1 MHIGYLHSQ
10 AHFYIETWVIAQT
23 KNNEKYKKMKILGI
37 ETSCDETGIAIYDT
51 DKGLI
56 ADQLYSQIE
65 LHAQYGGVFPEIASR
80 DHIKKT
86 VPLIRQACD
95 EAGVTWNDLDGI
107 AYTAGPGLIGA
118 LLVGSS
124 VGCSLAWALDL
135 PSIEVHH
142 MEGHLLAPLLDEN
155 NKPEFPFV
163 CLLVSG
169 GHSMLVDV
177 KSLGDY
183 TILGDTLDDAAGEAF
198 DKTAKLLGLGYP
210 GGKILS
216 ELAVQGDKTRF
227 KFPRPML
234 NRPGLDFSFSG
245 LKTAVRVAYMKE
257 VEKEDYIESSDKDQ
271 LVKDIAASFQEAIVD
286 TLVKKCQ
293 RAMKQTHYKTLVIA
307 GGVSANTELRRQ
319 LIMLDKKLHIT
330 TYFPELKYCTDNGAM
345 IAFAGAMRLQKVQE
359 YNVKIKAYPRWS
371 LESLK

>member
-1 MHIGYLHSQ
+1 
-10 AHFYIETWVIAQT
+10 
-23 KNNEKYKKMKILGI
+23 MKILGI

-65 LHAQYGGVFPEIASR
+65 LHAQYGGVFPEVASR

-86 VPLIRQACD
+86 VPLIKQACD
-95 EAGVTWNDLDGI
+95 EAKISLKDLDGI

-142 MEGHLLAPLLDEN
+142 MEGHLLAPLLDD

-169 GHSMLVDV
+169 GHSLLVDV
-177 KSLGDY
+177 KAMGDY

-216 ELAVQGDKTRF
+216 ELATQGDETRF

-245 LKTAVRVAYMKE
+245 LKTAVRITWMKE
-257 VEKEDYIESSDKDQ
+257 IEKPDYIEAQHKDQ
-271 LVKDIAASFQEAIVD
+271 LIKDIAASFQLAIVD

-293 RAMKQTHYKTLVIA
+293 RAIKQTEYETLVIA

-319 LIMLDKKLHIT
+319 LKLLENKLRIKSF
-330 TYFPELKYCTDNGAM
+330 FPALKYCTDNGAM
-345 IAFAGAMRLQKVQE
+345 IAFAGAMRLMKTQGH
-359 YNVKIKAYPRWS
+359 NNKIKAYPRWS
-371 LESLK
+371 LEELS

>member
-1 MHIGYLHSQ
+1 
-10 AHFYIETWVIAQT
+10 
-23 KNNEKYKKMKILGI
+23 MKILGI
-37 ETSCDETGIAIYDT
+37 ETSCDETGIAIFDT

-86 VPLIRQACD
+86 VPLIEQACD
-95 EAGVTWNDLDGI
+95 QAGITLKDLDGI

-177 KSLGDY
+177 KAMGDY

-210 GGKILS
+210 GGKVLS
-216 ELAVQGDKTRF
+216 ELALHGDKTRF
-227 KFPRPML
+227 NFPRPML

-245 LKTAVRVAYMKE
+245 LKTAVRITWMKE
-257 VEKEDYIESSDKDQ
+257 IEKDSYNESTDKDQ
-271 LVKDIAASFQEAIVD
+271 LIKDIAASFQEAIVD

-293 RAMKQTHYKTLVIA
+293 RAMKQTGYKTLVIA
-307 GGVSANTELRRQ
+307 GGVSANSELRIQ
-319 LIMLDKKLHIT
+319 LKNLDKKLRIKSF
-330 TYFPELKYCTDNGAM
+330 FPALKYCTDNGAM
-345 IAFAGAMRLQKVQE
+345 IAFAGAMRLLKEQSHK
-359 YNVKIKAYPRWS
+359 NKIKAYPRWS
-371 LESLK
+371 LEDLKF

>member
-1 MHIGYLHSQ
+1 
-10 AHFYIETWVIAQT
+10 
-23 KNNEKYKKMKILGI
+23 MKILGI

-65 LHAQYGGVFPEIASR
+65 LHAQYGGVFPEVASR
-80 DHIKKT
+80 DHIKKII
-86 VPLIRQACD
+86 PLINQACD
-95 EAGVTWNDLDGI
+95 EANLNLRELDGI

-142 MEGHLLAPLLDEN
+142 MEGHLLAPLLDKE
-155 NKPEFPFV
+155 KPDFPFV

-177 KSLGDY
+177 KSMGDY

-210 GGKILS
+210 GGKVLS
-216 ELAVQGDKTRF
+216 DLAVHGDSSRF
-227 KFPRPML
+227 NFPRPML
-234 NRPGLDFSFSG
+234 KKPGLDFSFSG
-245 LKTAVRVAYMKE
+245 LKTAVRVTWMQE
-257 VEKEDYIESSDKDQ
+257 IEKPEYIESQHKDQ
-271 LVKDIAASFQEAIVD
+271 LIKDIAASFQLAIVD

-293 RAMKQTHYKTLVIA
+293 RAIKQTGYKTLVIA
-307 GGVSANTELRRQ
+307 GGVSANTELRSQ
-319 LIMLDKKLHIT
+319 LKLLEKKLAIKSF
-330 TYFPELKYCTDNGAM
+330 FPALKYCTDNGAM
-345 IAFAGAMRLQKVQE
+345 IAFAGAMRLMHEKGH
-359 YNVKIKAYPRWS
+359 NNKIRAYPRWS
-371 LESLK
+371 LEDLK

>member
-1 MHIGYLHSQ
+1 
-10 AHFYIETWVIAQT
+10 
-23 KNNEKYKKMKILGI
+23 MKILGI

-51 DKGLI
+51 EKGLI

-80 DHIKKT
+80 DHVKKT
-86 VPLIRQACD
+86 VPLIKQACQ
-95 EAGVTWNDLDGI
+95 EANITLQDLDGI

-142 MEGHLLAPLLDEN
+142 MEGHLLAPLLDDE
-155 NKPEFPFV
+155 KPSFPFV

-177 KSLGDY
+177 KGLGDY

-216 ELAVQGDKTRF
+216 DLATLGDKTRF
-227 KFPRPML
+227 KFPRPMM

-257 VEKEDYIESSDKDQ
+257 VEKPDYCKATDKEQ

-293 RAMKQTHYKTLVIA
+293 RAVKQTGYKTLVIA
-307 GGVSANTELRRQ
+307 GGVSANTELRLQ
-319 LIMLDKKLHIT
+319 LKNMDKKLRIKT
-330 TYFPELKYCTDNGAM
+330 FFPALKYCTDNGAM
-345 IAFAGAMRLQKVQE
+345 IAFAGALRLLKEQ
-359 YNVKIKAYPRWS
+359 NHNNKIKAFPRWS
-371 LESLK
+371 LEDL

>member
-1 MHIGYLHSQ
+1 
-10 AHFYIETWVIAQT
+10 
-23 KNNEKYKKMKILGI
+23 MKVLGI

-51 DKGLI
+51 QKGLI

-80 DHIKKT
+80 DHVKKII
-86 VPLIRQACD
+86 PLIQKACEQAD
-95 EAGVTWNDLDGI
+95 MELEDLDGV
-107 AYTAGPGLIGA
+107 AYTAGPGWIGA

-124 VGCSLAWALDL
+124 VGCTLAWALDL
-135 PSIEVHH
+135 PSVEVHH
-142 MEGHLLAPLLDEN
+142 MEGHLLAPLLDEE

-177 KSLGDY
+177 KAIGDY
-183 TILGDTLDDAAGEAF
+183 EILGDTLDDAAGEAF

-210 GGKILS
+210 GGKVLS
-216 ELAVQGDKTRF
+216 ELATKGDKTHF

-245 LKTAVRVAYMKE
+245 LKTAVRLAWMGE
-257 VEKEDYIESSDKDQ
+257 IEKPDFDKQRDEQ
-271 LVKDIAASFQEAIVD
+271 KLKQDIAASFQEAIVD

-293 RAMKQTHYKTLVIA
+293 RALKQTGYKTLVIA
-307 GGVSANTELRRQ
+307 GGVSANTELRSRLKQ
-319 LIMLDKKLHIT
+319 MEKKLQVHVS
-330 TYFPELKYCTDNGAM
+330 FPALKYCTDNGAM
-345 IAFAGAMRLQKVQE
+345 IALAGALRIQNRQQH
-359 YNVKIKAYPRWS
+359 NNKIKAYPRWS
-371 LESLK
+371 LESLESN

>member
-1 MHIGYLHSQ
+1 
-10 AHFYIETWVIAQT
+10 
-23 KNNEKYKKMKILGI
+23 MKILGI

-51 DKGLI
+51 EKGLI

-86 VPLIRQACD
+86 VPLIRQACE
-95 EAGVTWNDLDGI
+95 EAGITLQDLDGI

-135 PSIEVHH
+135 PSVEVHH

-177 KSLGDY
+177 KAMGDY

-216 ELAVQGDKTRF
+216 DLATQGDKTRF

-245 LKTAVRVAYMKE
+245 LKTAVRITWMKE
-257 VEKEDYIESSDKDQ
+257 VEKEDYNEATDKDQ
-271 LVKDIAASFQEAIVD
+271 LIKDIAASFQEAIVD
-286 TLVKKCQ
+286 TLVKKCA

-307 GGVSANTELRRQ
+307 GGVSANTELRKQ
-319 LIMLDKKLHIT
+319 LKQLDKKLRISS
-330 TYFPELKYCTDNGAM
+330 YFPELKYCTDNGAM
-345 IAFAGAMRLQKVQE
+345 IAFAGAMRLLKEQGK
-359 YNVKIKAYPRWS
+359 NNKIKAYPRWS
-371 LESLK
+371 LEDLETLLKNTS

>member
-1 MHIGYLHSQ
+1 
-10 AHFYIETWVIAQT
+10 
-23 KNNEKYKKMKILGI
+23 MKILGI

-51 DKGLI
+51 EKGLI

-86 VPLIRQACD
+86 IPLIRQAC
-95 EAGVTWNDLDGI
+95 EQANIRLKDLDGI

-135 PSIEVHH
+135 PSVEVHH
-142 MEGHLLAPLLDEN
+142 MEGHLLAPLLDKS

-169 GHSMLVDV
+169 GHSLLVDV
-177 KSLGDY
+177 QALGEY
-183 TILGDTLDDAAGEAF
+183 QILGDTLDDAAGEAF

-216 ELAVQGDKTRF
+216 ELAELGDCNRF

-245 LKTAVRVAYMKE
+245 LKTAVRIAYLRE
-257 VEKEDYIESSDKDQ
+257 IEKKDYDETKDKKQ
-271 LVKDIAASFQEAIVD
+271 LIADIAASFQAAIVE
-286 TLVKKCQ
+286 TLVKKCA
-293 RAMKQTHYKTLVIA
+293 RAIKQTAYKSLVIA
-307 GGVSANTELRRQ
+307 GGVSANTELRKQ
-319 LIMLDKKLHIT
+319 LKQLDKKLHIKSF
-330 TYFPELKYCTDNGAM
+330 FPELQYCTDNGAM
-345 IAFAGAMRLQKVQE
+345 IAFAGAMRLLKQRNANQLT
-359 YNVKIKAYPRWS
+359 NNNKIKAYPRWS
-371 LESLK
+371 LETLKNI

>member
-1 MHIGYLHSQ
+1 
-10 AHFYIETWVIAQT
+10 
-23 KNNEKYKKMKILGI
+23 MKILGI

-51 DKGLI
+51 EKGLI

-86 VPLIRQACD
+86 IPLIKQACD
-95 EAGVTWNDLDGI
+95 EAGITLQDLDGI

-155 NKPEFPFV
+155 KPNFPFV

-177 KSLGDY
+177 KGLGDY

-216 ELAVQGDKTRF
+216 DLALQGDKTRF
-227 KFPRPML
+227 KFPRPMI

-245 LKTAVRVAYMKE
+245 LKTAVRVAYLKE
-257 VEKEDYIESSDKDQ
+257 VEKSDYCEATDKDQ

-293 RAMKQTHYKTLVIA
+293 RAVKQTGYKTLVIA
-307 GGVSANTELRRQ
+307 GGVSANTELRLQ
-319 LIMLDKKLHIT
+319 LKNLEKKLRIKT
-330 TYFPELKYCTDNGAM
+330 FFPALKYCTDNGAM
-345 IAFAGAMRLQKVQE
+345 IAFAGALRLLKQQ
-359 YNVKIKAYPRWS
+359 NSNNKIKAYPRWS
-371 LESLK
+371 LEQLV

>member
-1 MHIGYLHSQ
+1 MI
-10 AHFYIETWVIAQT
+10 
-23 KNNEKYKKMKILGI
+23 ILGI
-37 ETSCDETGIAIYDT
+37 ETSCDETGIAIYDSK
-51 DKGLI
+51 KGLV

-86 VPLIRQACD
+86 VPLINQAC
-95 EAGVTWNDLDGI
+95 EQANITLQDLDGI

-124 VGCSLAWALDL
+124 VGCSLAWALNL

-155 NKPEFPFV
+155 NKPEFPFI

-177 KSLGDY
+177 KAIGDY

-216 ELAVQGDKTRF
+216 GLATHGDKTRF
-227 KFPRPML
+227 KFPRPMM

-245 LKTAVRVAYMKE
+245 LKTAVRVTWMKE
-257 VEKEDYIESSDKDQ
+257 VEKDDYNESRDKDR
-271 LVKDIAASFQEAIVD
+271 LIKDIAASFQEAIVD

-293 RAMKQTHYKTLVIA
+293 RAIKQTKYKTVVIA

-319 LIMLDKKLHIT
+319 LKELDKKLHIKS
-330 TYFPELKYCTDNGAM
+330 YFPELKYCTDNGAM
-345 IAFAGAMRLQKVQE
+345 IAYAGALRLLKEQKH
-359 YNVKIKAYPRWS
+359 NNKIKAYPRWS
-371 LESLK
+371 LEDLKTDKEI

>member
-1 MHIGYLHSQ
+1 
-10 AHFYIETWVIAQT
+10 
-23 KNNEKYKKMKILGI
+23 MKVLGI

-51 DKGLI
+51 DQGLI
-56 ADQLYSQIE
+56 ADQLFSQVE
-65 LHAQYGGVFPEIASR
+65 LHAEYGGVFPEIASR

-86 VPLIRQACD
+86 VPLIKKACA
-95 EAGVTWNDLDGI
+95 EAGLNIDELDGI

-142 MEGHLLAPLLDEN
+142 MEGHLLAPLLDDK
-155 NKPEFPFV
+155 KPEFPFV

-169 GHSMLVDV
+169 GHSLLVDV
-177 KSLGDY
+177 KGIGDY

-210 GGKILS
+210 GGKVLS
-216 ELAVQGDKTRF
+216 ELAEHGDKNRF
-227 KFPRPML
+227 KFPRPMI

-245 LKTAVRVAYMKE
+245 LKTAVRVQWMAATSAD
-257 VEKEDYIESSDKDQ
+257 DYCEATDKQ
-271 LVKDIAASFQEAIVD
+271 PLIKDIAASFQDAIVD

-293 RAMKQTHYKTLVIA
+293 RALKQKGYQSLVIA
-307 GGVSANTELRRQ
+307 GGVSANTELRSRLKQ
-319 LIMLDKKLHIT
+319 LEKRMRIK
-330 TYFPELKYCTDNGAM
+330 TYLPALKYCTDNGAM
-345 IAFAGAMRLQKVQE
+345 IALAGALRLLKEQ
-359 YNVKIKAYPRWS
+359 NTNNKIKAYPRWS
-371 LESLK
+371 LEALK

>member
-1 MHIGYLHSQ
+1 
-10 AHFYIETWVIAQT
+10 
-23 KNNEKYKKMKILGI
+23 MKILGI

-86 VPLIRQACD
+86 IPLIRQACD
-95 EAGVTWNDLDGI
+95 EANISLQDLDGI

-142 MEGHLLAPLLDEN
+142 MEGHLLAPLLDEK

-177 KSLGDY
+177 KALGDY

-216 ELAVQGDKTRF
+216 DLATQGDKMRF
-227 KFPRPML
+227 KFPRPMM

-245 LKTAVRVAYMKE
+245 LKTAVRVTWMKQ
-257 VEKEDYIESSDKDQ
+257 VEKDDYNESNDKDQ
-271 LVKDIAASFQEAIVD
+271 LIKDIAASFQEAIVD
-286 TLVKKCQ
+286 TLVKKCA
-293 RAMKQTHYKTLVIA
+293 RAMKQTDYKTLVIA
-307 GGVSANTELRRQ
+307 GGVSANTELRKQ
-319 LIMLDKKLHIT
+319 LKKLDNKLRIKSF
-330 TYFPELKYCTDNGAM
+330 FPELKYCTDNGAM
-345 IAFAGAMRLQKVQE
+345 IAFAGAMRLQKEQK

-371 LESLK
+371 LEKLKGLHEQC

>member
-1 MHIGYLHSQ
+1 
-10 AHFYIETWVIAQT
+10 
-23 KNNEKYKKMKILGI
+23 MKILGI

-65 LHAQYGGVFPEIASR
+65 LHAQYGGVFPEVASR
-80 DHIKKT
+80 DHVKKT

-95 EAGVTWNDLDGI
+95 EAGISLQDLDGI

-210 GGKILS
+210 GGKVLS
-216 ELAVQGDKTRF
+216 DLATQGDKSRF
-227 KFPRPML
+227 KFPRPMM

-257 VEKEDYIESSDKDQ
+257 IEKEDYIESQDRDQ

-286 TLVKKCQ
+286 TLVKKCA
-293 RAMKQTHYKTLVIA
+293 RAIKQTHYKTLVIA
-307 GGVSANTELRRQ
+307 GGVSANSELRSQ
-319 LIMLDKKLHIT
+319 LNALDKKLKINSF
-330 TYFPELKYCTDNGAM
+330 FPELKYCTDNGAM
-345 IAFAGAMRLQKVQE
+345 IAFAGAMRLLKKQKH
-359 YNVKIKAYPRWS
+359 NNKIKAYPRWS
-371 LESLK
+371 LEGLK

>member
-1 MHIGYLHSQ
+1 MI
-10 AHFYIETWVIAQT
+10 V
-23 KNNEKYKKMKILGI
+23 LGI

-51 DKGLI
+51 KKGLV

-95 EAGVTWNDLDGI
+95 EAGINLQDLDGI

-216 ELAVQGDKTRF
+216 ELATQGNKSRF

-257 VEKEDYIESSDKDQ
+257 VEKEGYSESRDKGQ

-293 RAMKQTHYKTLVIA
+293 RAMKQTGYKTLVIA
-307 GGVSANTELRRQ
+307 GGVSANTELRWQ
-319 LIMLDKKLHIT
+319 LKRLDKKLRINT
-330 TYFPELKYCTDNGAM
+330 FFPALKFCTDNGAM
-345 IAFAGAMRLQKVQE
+345 IAFAGAMRLLKEQKH
-359 YNVKIKAYPRWS
+359 NNKIKAYPRWS
-371 LESLK
+371 LEDLK

>member
-1 MHIGYLHSQ
+1 
-10 AHFYIETWVIAQT
+10 
-23 KNNEKYKKMKILGI
+23 MKILGI

-51 DKGLI
+51 EKGLI

-86 VPLIRQACD
+86 VPLIRQSCE
-95 EAGVTWNDLDGI
+95 EANISLQDLDGI

-177 KSLGDY
+177 KGLGDY

-210 GGKILS
+210 GGKVLS
-216 ELAVQGDKTRF
+216 DLATQGDKTRF

-245 LKTAVRVAYMKE
+245 LKTAVRITWMKE
-257 VEKEDYIESSDKDQ
+257 IEKETYNESRDKDQ
-271 LVKDIAASFQEAIVD
+271 LIKDIAASFQEAIVD

-293 RAMKQTHYKTLVIA
+293 RAIKQTHYKSLVIA
-307 GGVSANTELRRQ
+307 GGVSANTELRNQ
-319 LIMLDKKLHIT
+319 LKQLDKKLRIT
-330 TYFPELKYCTDNGAM
+330 SFFPELKYCTDNGAM
-345 IAFAGAMRLQKVQE
+345 IAYAGAVRLLKEQDK
-359 YNVKIKAYPRWS
+359 NNKIKAYPRWS
-371 LESLK
+371 LEELKKS

>member
-1 MHIGYLHSQ
+1 
-10 AHFYIETWVIAQT
+10 
-23 KNNEKYKKMKILGI
+23 MKVLGI

-51 DKGLI
+51 EKGLI

-86 VPLIRQACD
+86 IPLIKQACE
-95 EAGVTWNDLDGI
+95 EADIQLSELAGI

-142 MEGHLLAPLLDEN
+142 MEGHLLAPLLDQE
-155 NKPEFPFV
+155 KLEFPFV

-177 KSLGDY
+177 KAIGEY

-216 ELAVQGDKTRF
+216 ELAESGDARRF
-227 KFPRPML
+227 KFPRPMM

-245 LKTAVRVAYMKE
+245 LKTAVRMTWLAEIAKQDVNQ
-257 VEKEDYIESSDKDQ
+257 DQ
-271 LVKDIAASFQEAIVD
+271 LIKDIAASFQEAIVE
-286 TLVKKCQ
+286 TLTKKCL
-293 RAMKQTHYKTLVIA
+293 RALKQTGYKSLVIA
-307 GGVSANTELRRQ
+307 GGVSANQQLRVSLKELENKHR
-319 LIMLDKKLHIT
+319 LK
-330 TYFPELKYCTDNGAM
+330 TYFPSLKYCTDNGAM
-345 IAFAGAMRLQKVQE
+345 IAIAGAMRLLKQQNK
-359 YNVKIKAYPRWS
+359 NSKIRAYPRWN
-371 LESLK
+371 LEELSAM

>member
-1 MHIGYLHSQ
+1 
-10 AHFYIETWVIAQT
+10 
-23 KNNEKYKKMKILGI
+23 MKILGI
-37 ETSCDETGIAIYDT
+37 ETSCDETGIAIFDT

-86 VPLIRQACD
+86 IPLIKQACK
-95 EAGVTWNDLDGI
+95 EAEISLNELDGI

-142 MEGHLLAPLLDEN
+142 MEGHLLAPLLDDV
-155 NKPEFPFV
+155 KPEFPFV

-169 GHSMLVDV
+169 GHSMLVNV
-177 KSLGDY
+177 KAMGDY

-216 ELAVQGDKTRF
+216 ELAVHGDKTRF

-245 LKTAVRVAYMKE
+245 LKTAVRITWMKE
-257 VEKEDYIESSDKDQ
+257 IAKEGYDESTDKDQ
-271 LVKDIAASFQEAIVD
+271 LIKDIAASFQEAIVD

-293 RAMKQTHYKTLVIA
+293 RAMKQTGYKTLVIA
-307 GGVSANTELRRQ
+307 GGVSANSELRIQ
-319 LIMLDKKLHIT
+319 LKALDKKLGIT
-330 TYFPELKYCTDNGAM
+330 SFFPALKYCTDNGAM
-345 IAFAGAMRLQKVQE
+345 IAFAGAMRLMKEQNHN
-359 YNVKIKAYPRWS
+359 NVIKAYPRWS
-371 LESLK
+371 LEDLRV

>member
-1 MHIGYLHSQ
+1 
-10 AHFYIETWVIAQT
+10 
-23 KNNEKYKKMKILGI
+23 MKVLGI

-51 DKGLI
+51 EKGLI
-56 ADQLYSQIE
+56 ADQLFSQID
-65 LHAQYGGVFPEIASR
+65 LHAEFGGVFPEIASR
-80 DHIKKT
+80 DHIKRT
-86 VPLIRQACD
+86 IPLIKQACKQ
-95 EAGVTWNDLDGI
+95 AKITLQDLDGI

-142 MEGHLLAPLLDEN
+142 MEGHLLAPLLDDE
-155 NKPEFPFV
+155 KPEFPFV

-177 KSLGDY
+177 KSMGDY

-210 GGKILS
+210 GGKVLS
-216 ELAVQGDKTRF
+216 EFAVHGDSSRF
-227 KFPRPML
+227 KFPRPMM

-245 LKTAVRVAYMKE
+245 LKTAVRVTWMQE
-257 VEKEDYIESSDKDQ
+257 IEKPDYSEPEHKDQ
-271 LVKDIAASFQEAIVD
+271 LIKDIAASFQLAIVD

-293 RAMKQTHYKTLVIA
+293 RAIKHTKYKTLVIA
-307 GGVSANTELRRQ
+307 GGVSANTELRAQ
-319 LIMLDKKLHIT
+319 LKGLENKLRIKSF
-330 TYFPELKYCTDNGAM
+330 FPALKYCTDNGAM
-345 IAFAGAMRLQKVQE
+345 IAFAGAMRLMNQQG
-359 YNVKIKAYPRWS
+359 YNNKIKAYPRWS
-371 LESLK
+371 LEELS

>member
-1 MHIGYLHSQ
+1 
-10 AHFYIETWVIAQT
+10 
-23 KNNEKYKKMKILGI
+23 MKILGI

-86 VPLIRQACD
+86 IPLIKQACE
-95 EAGVTWNDLDGI
+95 EANITLKDLDGI

-142 MEGHLLAPLLDEN
+142 MEGHLLAPLLDDE
-155 NKPEFPFV
+155 KPEFPFV

-177 KSLGDY
+177 KSMGDY
-183 TILGDTLDDAAGEAF
+183 SILGDTLDDAAGEAF

-210 GGKILS
+210 GGKVLS
-216 ELAVQGDKTRF
+216 DLAVHGDEMRF

-245 LKTAVRVAYMKE
+245 LKTAVRMTWMKE
-257 VEKEDYIESSDKDQ
+257 IEKPDYSESEHKDQ
-271 LVKDIAASFQEAIVD
+271 LTKDIAASFQLAIVE
-286 TLVKKCQ
+286 TMVKKCE
-293 RAMKQTHYKTLVIA
+293 RAIKHTNYKTLVIA
-307 GGVSANTELRRQ
+307 GGVSANTELRKQ
-319 LIMLDKKLHIT
+319 LKELEDKLQIKSF
-330 TYFPELKYCTDNGAM
+330 FPALKYCTDNGAM
-345 IAFAGAMRLQKVQE
+345 IAFAGAMRLMKEQGF
-359 YNVKIKAYPRWS
+359 NNKIKAYPRWS
-371 LESLK
+371 LEDLK

>member
-1 MHIGYLHSQ
+1 
-10 AHFYIETWVIAQT
+10 
-23 KNNEKYKKMKILGI
+23 MKILGI

-51 DKGLI
+51 EKGLI

-65 LHAQYGGVFPEIASR
+65 LHQEFGGVFPEVASR

-86 VPLIRQACD
+86 VPLIKQACD
-95 EAGVTWNDLDGI
+95 EAGIQLQDLDGI

-142 MEGHLLAPLLDEN
+142 MEGHLLAPLLDDE
-155 NKPEFPFV
+155 KPDFPFV

-177 KSLGDY
+177 KAMGDY
-183 TILGDTLDDAAGEAF
+183 SILGDTLDDAAGEAF

-216 ELAVQGDKTRF
+216 DLAQHGDEMRF
-227 KFPRPML
+227 KFPRPMI

-245 LKTAVRVAYMKE
+245 LKTAVRVTWMQE
-257 VEKEDYIESSDKDQ
+257 IEKADYIESEHKDQ
-271 LVKDIAASFQEAIVD
+271 LIKDIAASFQLAIVD

-293 RAMKQTHYKTLVIA
+293 RAIKQTKYKTLVIA
-307 GGVSANTELRRQ
+307 GGVSANTQLRAQ
-319 LIMLDKKLHIT
+319 LKGLENKLQIKSF
-330 TYFPELKYCTDNGAM
+330 FPALKYCTDNGAM
-345 IAFAGAMRLQKVQE
+345 IAFAGAMRLIKQQDH
-359 YNVKIKAYPRWS
+359 NNKIKAYPRWS
-371 LESLK
+371 LEELS

>member
-1 MHIGYLHSQ
+1 
-10 AHFYIETWVIAQT
+10 
-23 KNNEKYKKMKILGI
+23 MKILGI

-51 DKGLI
+51 EKGLI

-65 LHAQYGGVFPEIASR
+65 LHQEFGGVFPEIASR

-86 VPLIRQACD
+86 VPLIKQACE
-95 EAGVTWNDLDGI
+95 EADINLKELDGI

-142 MEGHLLAPLLDEN
+142 MEGHLLAPLLDDE
-155 NKPEFPFV
+155 KPEFPFV

-177 KSLGDY
+177 KAMGDY
-183 TILGDTLDDAAGEAF
+183 SILGDTLDDAAGEAF

-210 GGKILS
+210 GGKVLS
-216 ELAVQGDKTRF
+216 EQAVHGDSSRF

-245 LKTAVRVAYMKE
+245 LKTAVRITWMKE
-257 VEKEDYIESSDKDQ
+257 IEKPEYIESKHKDQ
-271 LVKDIAASFQEAIVD
+271 LIKDIAASFQLAIVD

-293 RAMKQTHYKTLVIA
+293 RAIKQTKYKTLVIA
-307 GGVSANTELRRQ
+307 GGVSANTELRTQ
-319 LIMLDKKLHIT
+319 LKGLENKLRIKSF
-330 TYFPELKYCTDNGAM
+330 FPALKYCTDNGAM
-345 IAFAGAMRLQKVQE
+345 IAFAGAMRLMKEQG
-359 YNVKIKAYPRWS
+359 YNDKIKAYPRWS
-371 LESLK
+371 LEDLS